1 MTDASEEARLSALQA
16 LGLLDTDPSESFD
29 RITRMASQVFGLPIA
44 AVSLTDRD
52 RQWFKSRV
60 GVDHTSIPRDK
71 APCAAVAESRELL
84 VVPDLLADPRY
95 SDSVLARSGVRF
107 YAGAPLTTREGF
119 GLGAMC
125 VLGTE
130 PRQATA
136 AETASLSDLAAMVM
150 SQIELQHA
158 FGRVD
163 PQSGLP
169 NRLQFEEDL
178 QDLARDQPN
187 GERYLAVAI
196 EIATSDEISQAARV
210 LGASCLDDM
219 VRQTGAL
226 LRSALGPVR
235 KAYHVGSNQF
245 AFVSPPDADETSYV
259 EILASRLED
268 NRKGELSRFKT
279 TIVFGVAPFVLGG
292 IEPRDVL
299 RHTQSAVQDAR
310 VSGKTISVYSPS
322 YDEAHK
328 RRFALLNDFGTA
340 LETVGQLRLVYQPR
354 VNLASRR
361 CVGMEALLRWCHP
374 IFGEVSPAE
383 FIPIIEQTAIVRDAT
398 AWVLKEALTQL
409 AAWRS
414 NGLDLQVSVNLSVAN
429 LRETDL
435 ATRVEDELARLSLPP
450 SCLELEVT
458 ESAVMEDAAH
468 AVDQLEAIAATGVR
482 LAIDDFGTGYS
493 SLAYLQQLPARTL
506 KIDRSFINGCEVDA
520 RRGALV
526 SAMVTLAHD
535 LEYTVVAE
543 GVETQASVD
552 RIATSGCD
560 EVQGYFFARPMVP
573 EAFAEW
579 LSTFHGP
586 GSLGI
591 AA

>member
-1 MTDASEEARLSALQA
+1 MGSSMMDASEEARLSALQT

-95 SDSVLARSGVRF
+95 RNGVLARSGVRF

-136 AETASLSDLAAMVM
+136 AERASLSDLAAMVM

-169 NRLQFEEDL
+169 NRVQFEEDL
-178 QDLARDQPN
+178 KDLARDHPN
-187 GERYLAVAI
+187 GERYLAVAV
-196 EIATSDEISQAARV
+196 EIATSDEVGQAARV

-226 LRSALGPVR
+226 LRSALGPAR
-235 KAYHVGSNQF
+235 RAYQVGSNQF
-245 AFVSPPDADETSYV
+245 AFLSPRDADEASYV
-259 EILASRLED
+259 ELLGSRPDEIL
-268 NRKGELSRFKT
+268 KGELSRFNT
-279 TIVFGVAPFVLGG
+279 TLVFGVAPFVLGG
-292 IEPRDVL
+292 MEPRDVL
-299 RHTQSAVQDAR
+299 RHAQSAVQDAR
-310 VSGKTISVYSPS
+310 VSGRRTSVYSPS
-322 YDEAHK
+322 LDEAHK

-340 LETVGQLRLVYQPR
+340 LETTGQLRLVYQPR
-354 VNLASRR
+354 VDLPSGR
-361 CVGMEALLRWCHP
+361 CVGTEALLRWCHP
-374 IFGEVSPAE
+374 ILGEVSPAE
-383 FIPIIEQTAIVRDAT
+383 FIPVIEQTAIVRGAT
-398 AWVLKEALTQL
+398 DWVLREALTQL

-414 NGLDLQVSVNLSVAN
+414 TGLDLQVSVNVSVSN
-429 LRETDL
+429 LREPDL
-435 ATRVEDELARLSLPP
+435 AARVEKELARLGLPP
-450 SCLELEVT
+450 WCLELEVT
-458 ESAVMEDAAH
+458 ESAIMEDTRN

-493 SLAYLQQLPARTL
+493 SLAYLQQLPARVL
-506 KIDRSFINGCEVDA
+506 KIDRSFINGCETDV

-526 SAMVTLAHD
+526 SAMITLAHD

-543 GVETQASVD
+543 GVETQSSLD
-552 RIATSGCD
+552 RVAALGCD
-560 EVQGYFFARPMVP
+560 EV
-573 EAFAEW
+573 
-579 LSTFHGP
+579 
-586 GSLGI
+586 
-591 AA
+591 